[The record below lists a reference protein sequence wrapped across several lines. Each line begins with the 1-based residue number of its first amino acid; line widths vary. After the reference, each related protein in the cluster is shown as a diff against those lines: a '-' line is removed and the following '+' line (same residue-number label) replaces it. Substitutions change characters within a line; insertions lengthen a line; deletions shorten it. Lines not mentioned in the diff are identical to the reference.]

1 VKTRLYYLIATLFL
15 LNAACSTDEKEEPV
29 AQPTLLGSW
38 KQSTFVV
45 SGCTDAGG
53 DREEKCTGTAGDCG
67 VLTITESSWTWVQNL
82 GDGSQFKESGGYTL
96 SSNYIILSGATSPGL
111 GKYSITGSTVSYTTT
126 TLTFV
131 NSSVDT
137 GCIYTVTFSRHL
149 QAGVPLG

>member
-1 VKTRLYYLIATLFL
+1 
-15 LNAACSTDEKEEPV
+15 
-29 AQPTLLGSW
+29 
-38 KQSTFVV
+38 
-45 SGCTDAGG
+45 
-53 DREEKCTGTAGDCG
+53 

-111 GKYSITGSTVSYTTT
+111 GKYSITGSTVNYTTT